1 MCLLQ
6 DITAAYKKLARMFHP
21 DKHQVCDQIY
31 QEHVMS
37 HVIKILLL
45 QDPEKRAKAEQM
57 FSKLKHAHEV
67 LTDPHKRAKYDCLG
81 EKGIAEQAWEVVS
94 RVKTPQEIRE
104 EYESIAQA
112 RAERRRQQLTNPT
125 SSVSMTV
132 KYYMSMNIPFIPVFI
147 IRLTRLTCLTD
158 TCMSPSMMN
167 TLKVDF
173 QNLRSLNCPSIKAFR

>member
-1 MCLLQ
+1 MLVQRYNHTYPKMQKLFCACYRTLLQ
-6 DITAAYKKLARMFHP
+6 HTRSSPGCSI
-21 DKHQVCDQIY
+21 QISTRS
-31 QEHVMS
+31 VIRLIKNMS
-37 HVIKILLL
+37 CHMSSLL

-81 EKGIAEQAWEVVS
+81 EKGIAEQAWEVVA

-132 KYYMSMNIPFIPVFI
+132 KYYMLMNIPFILVLI
-147 IRLTRLTCLTD
+147 IR
-158 TCMSPSMMN
+158 
-167 TLKVDF
+167 
-173 QNLRSLNCPSIKAFR
+173 